1 MWALGAEI
9 GGVLSVVTCCASR
22 VMPTCSPVIGRFFYA
37 VIVASI
43 DEEW

>member
-9 GGVLSVVTCCASR
+9 GGVLSVVTCCVSR